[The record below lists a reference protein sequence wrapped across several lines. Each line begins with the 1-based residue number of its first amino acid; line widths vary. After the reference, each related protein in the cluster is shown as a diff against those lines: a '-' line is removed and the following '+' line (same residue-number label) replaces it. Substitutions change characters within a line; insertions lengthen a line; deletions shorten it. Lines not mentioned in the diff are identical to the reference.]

1 MNIDAPQHG
10 LPDTELVTRARGG
23 SLVAFGELVERYQD
37 RVYNTCYRMSRSH
50 HDAADL
56 TQTALLRAFESLGDF
71 RGGSSFYTWLF
82 RITVNLVL
90 SHRRQMQRREPV
102 VTLDSFATPRGPRI
116 AAVADDPACAAE
128 QAEQQ
133 AQVATALAALDESF
147 RIAVVLKDIEG
158 LDYHEIAE
166 VLAVPVGTVKSRI
179 HRGRMQLKELLSTE
193 LDHLEQAG

>member
-1 MNIDAPQHG
+1 
-10 LPDTELVTRARGG
+10 
-23 SLVAFGELVERYQD
+23 
-37 RVYNTCYRMSRSH
+37 MSHSH

-56 TQTALLRAFESLGDF
+56 TQNAFLRAFESLGDF

-82 RITVNLVL
+82 RIAVNLVL
-90 SHRRQMQRREPV
+90 SYRRQVQRRKPMVALDDIEP
-102 VTLDSFATPRGPRI
+102 PRGPRI
-116 AAVADDPACAAE
+116 AAVDDDPATSVE
-128 QAEQQ
+128 LAEQQ
-133 AQVATALAALDESF
+133 AQVAAALGALDETF

-179 HRGRMQLKELLSTE
+179 HRGRMQLKELLATE